1 MLGVVHAVAVLAVY
15 SPQANGPGGKVG
27 TDVQTLENWAIW
39 LFFAAC
45 VIGVLAAAMKLA
57 WQHHRGGGYMEGS
70 GAVAAVLIACAI
82 GAGASG
88 LIGSFAS

>member
-1 MLGVVHAVAVLAVY
+1 MLGVLHVVGLAVY

-39 LFFAAC
+39 GFFAVC
-45 VIGVLAAAMKLA
+45 VMGVLAAALKLA

-70 GAVAAVLIACAI
+70 GALAAVLIACAI

-88 LIGSFAS
+88 LVGSFAT